1 MAIKSAVLKKYPY
14 LKTPDFVVKNTSSY
28 FDEGITWSDV
38 ATGKFSARWVEKGY
52 IFADAGPML
61 FVPHNPFLKMGY
73 MNTPVFQTFCDL
85 ICQGLH
91 YSTGQIPQIPYLRVD
106 ADVDCIDQSVNEC
119 VTESK
124 KDWDAYETSW
134 DFKRSPLV

>member
-1 MAIKSAVLKKYPY
+1 
-14 LKTPDFVVKNTSSY
+14 
-28 FDEGITWSDV
+28 
-38 ATGKFSARWVEKGY
+38 
-52 IFADAGPML
+52 
-61 FVPHNPFLKMGY
+61 MGY

-106 ADVDCIDQSVNEC
+106 ADVDYIDQSVNEC

-134 DFKRSPLV
+134 DFKRNPLV